1 MQKVSGT
8 AAPVTTFEAEYAQK
22 GLIVSK
28 DTRVLRPPLDTAARP
43 VAEPGRSSRVY

>member
-28 DTRVLRPPLDTAARP
+28 DAYVLLTPL
-43 VAEPGRSSRVY
+43 